1 MFSSIS
7 RSLAALPRLGALAGR
22 RGCAE
27 MGVAA
32 PEKEGVSA
40 PERVPQNYEKSVNQ
54 VILVGRVGAAAQ
66 LRGSEKYPVVQF
78 PVATQTHYNTGEG
91 DAVQT
96 VQSTVWHNISVFAPG
111 LRASLL
117 KSLKKGQRVMVQ
129 GKVAYFD
136 RKDANGNT
144 LSTVSVVANDVVM
157 FKAPNKLK

>member
-27 MGVAA
+27 MGVTA
-32 PEKEGVSA
+32 PQK
-40 PERVPQNYEKSVNQ
+40 VPQNYEKSVNQ
-54 VILVGRVGAAAQ
+54 VILVGRVGSAAQ

-91 DAVQT
+91 DTVQT
-96 VQSTVWHNISVFAPG
+96 VQSTVWHNISVFTPG
-111 LRASLL
+111 LRDSLL
-117 KSLKKGQRVMVQ
+117 KSLRKGQRVMVQ

-136 RKDANGNT
+136 RKDANGKA

-157 FKAPNKLK
+157 FKPPNKLK